1 MAENAKIV
9 DDSVLDH
16 ELNPEQAAA
25 AKKINGPMLILAGAG
40 SGKTR
45 CITYKIAHIV
55 SYHKVESDNVLAVTF
70 TNKAAREMK
79 ARIQTLLDNRHL
91 PFKWMGTFH
100 SVCLKLLKTC
110 LANENVLRALG
121 GAWYD
126 GNFSIYDD
134 DDQKRILKEIM
145 KDDLGDDFDPA
156 ELRKVHGAISRYK
169 NTILSKDGKAVL
181 QTPDIAMLNAEF
193 VDQERN
199 AKYYAA
205 YQKKLFESNAM
216 DFDDLLFN
224 TVYMLQKLPQLSQYW
239 RKEFQYVVVDEYQD
253 TNDVQYELLK
263 LLINPE
269 TKNVTVVGDDDQ
281 SIYGWRG
288 ANIGIIRSFHRDFA
302 PVTIVKLERNYRS
315 TANIVKGAGSVIAH
329 NIRPAEMQK
338 NVYSK
343 EEAGELIHVRYFE
356 DDRSEAMNIAKAISQ
371 AGPNFYAKTAVFYRT
386 NAQSRLLEKALND
399 MRIPSVIFGGTRFW
413 DRKEIKDILAYLR
426 VLANEKDDA
435 AYLRVINTPPR
446 SIGKTTVEGVL
457 AKVKNKQGAF
467 WDCLLSEAN
476 GTGRGA
482 PKLKVFTDLVEKW
495 RAMMKSGDTPLPILV
510 EHVIDD
516 IAYKDFLRK
525 ESETITVDKTSAD
538 ERIAN
543 LDEMINA
550 IREFDEDHPGATLD
564 AFLQDISLL
573 TDGDKKVDTSKG
585 LVTLMTIHMAKGLEF
600 NTVHLAGC
608 DDEIFPLVRGTSM
621 LSMAEINEQMEEERR
636 LFYVGCTRAETKL
649 YLYHAERR
657 FFQGNIRPFAP
668 SRFLKELDPSVVD
681 FTPCLN
687 TRPSV
692 PGFVGNTRSS
702 SSYGSYGSSN
712 YGSRPSYGSSGSYGS
727 SRSSGGSFGGN
738 SYGGGSRG
746 NYGGGSSNSYGGG
759 GSYGS
764 RPAAVPAAI
773 KKNDKHIVYRNPIKV
788 TPVKQ
793 TVPSGP
799 RVVYDE
805 YSQDSNQNPYHVG
818 ARVRHSKYGNGV
830 IVKAY
835 GSGDNARV
843 DVRFDRDSM
852 NRTIILKYAALE
864 VIG

>member
-1 MAENAKIV
+1 MANIV
-9 DDSVLDH
+9 DGSVLDR

-45 CITYKIAHIV
+45 CITYKIAHLV
-55 SYHKVESDNVLAVTF
+55 SFHNVESNRVLAVTF

-79 ARIQTLLDNRHL
+79 DRIQKLLDSRL
-91 PFKWMGTFH
+91 PFMWMGTFH
-100 SVCLKLLKTC
+100 SVCLKLLKLC
-110 LANENVLRALG
+110 LAKDFVIQALG
-121 GAWYD
+121 GKWFDA
-126 GNFSIYDD
+126 NFSIYDD
-134 DDQKRILKEIM
+134 DDQKRILKEIL
-145 KDDLGDDFDPA
+145 KDDLGDDYDAA
-156 ELRKVHGAISRYK
+156 ELKKVHGAISRYK
-169 NTILSKDGKAVL
+169 NTILYKGDKATL
-181 QTPDIAMLNAEF
+181 QTPDIAMMNAEF
-193 VDQERN
+193 ADQERN
-199 AKYYAA
+199 ARYYAA
-205 YQKKLFESNAM
+205 YQKKLSESNAM

-224 TVYMLQKLPQLSQYW
+224 TVKMLQMVPELVRQLRRQ
-239 RKEFQYVVVDEYQD
+239 FQYVVVDEYQD

-288 ANIGIIRSFHRDFA
+288 ANIKIIRNFHRDFA

-329 NIRPAEMQK
+329 NVRPAEMQK
-338 NVYSK
+338 NVFSK

-356 DDRSEAMNIAKAISQ
+356 DDRSEASNIAKAIAQ
-371 AGPNFYAKTAVFYRT
+371 AGPDFYAKTAVFYRT
-386 NAQSRLLEKALND
+386 NAQSRVLEKALND

-446 SIGKTTVEGVL
+446 AIGKTTVEGVL
-457 AKVKNKQGAF
+457 AKVKAGEGSL
-467 WDCLLSEAN
+467 WDNLLAEAN

-482 PKLKVFTDLVEKW
+482 PKLKGFTDLVIRWKN
-495 RAMMKSGDTPLPILV
+495 MMNSGETPLPILA
-510 EHVIDD
+510 ETI
-516 IAYKDFLRK
+516 INETGYKDFLRK
-525 ESETITVDKTSAD
+525 EDETTAD
-538 ERIAN
+538 ERVAN

-636 LFYVGCTRAETKL
+636 LFYVGCTRAEKKL

-668 SRFLKELDPSVVD
+668 SRFLRELDPSVVD

-687 TRPSV
+687 SRPPV
-692 PGFVGNTRSS
+692 PDFVGNTRSKP
-702 SSYGSYGSSN
+702 SYGSYGGGFGSSN
-712 YGSRPSYGSSGSYGS
+712 YGSRPSYGNSGSYGS
-727 SRSSGGSFGGN
+727 SRSSGGSYSGN
-738 SYGGGSRG
+738 SYGGSRG
-746 NYGGGSSNSYGGG
+746 GSGSYGGS
-759 GSYGS
+759 SYGS
-764 RPAAVPAAI
+764 RPASVPASI
-773 KKNDKHIVYRNPIKV
+773 KKNDKHIVYRNPVKV
-788 TPVKQ
+788 ASLKPAA
-793 TVPSGP
+793 PSGP
-799 RVVYDE
+799 HVVYDE
-805 YSQDSNQNPYHVG
+805 YSQVANQNPYHVG

-835 GSGDNARV
+835 GSGEGARV
-843 DVRFDRDSM
+843 DVCFDRDNM

-864 VIG
+864 IIG

>member
-1 MAENAKIV
+1 MVDAEESNVV
-9 DDSVLDH
+9 DGSVLDR

-25 AKKINGPMLILAGAG
+25 AKKIDGPMLILAGAG

-45 CITYKIAHIV
+45 CITYKIAHLV
-55 SYHKVESDNVLAVTF
+55 SYHKIDSNRVLAVTF

-79 ARIQTLLDNRHL
+79 DRIQKLLNCRKS
-91 PFKWMGTFH
+91 FQWMGTFH
-100 SVCLKLLKTC
+100 SVCLKLLKLC
-110 LANENVLRALG
+110 LAKESVIKALG
-121 GAWYD
+121 GKWFDA
-126 GNFSIYDD
+126 NFSIYDD
-134 DDQKRILKEIM
+134 DDQKRILKEIL
-145 KDDLGDDFDPA
+145 KDDLGDDYDVN
-156 ELRKVHGAISRYK
+156 ELKKIHGAISRYK
-169 NTILSKDGKAVL
+169 NTVLYKGDKATL
-181 QTPDIAMLNAEF
+181 QTPDVAAMNAEF
-193 VDQERN
+193 ADEERK
-199 AKYYAA
+199 ARYYAA
-205 YQKKLFESNAM
+205 YQKKLAESNAM

-224 TVYMLQKLPQLSQYW
+224 TVRMLQMVPNLAEQL
-239 RKEFQYVVVDEYQD
+239 RLRFQYVVVDEYQD

-263 LLINPE
+263 LLINKE

-288 ANIGIIRSFHRDFA
+288 ANIKIIRNFHRDFA

-338 NVYSK
+338 NVFSK
-343 EEAGELIHVRYFE
+343 EEDGDLIHVRHFE
-356 DDRSEAMNIAKAISQ
+356 DDRSEASNIAKTIAQ
-371 AGPNFYAKTAVFYRT
+371 AGPDFYAKTAVFYRT
-386 NAQSRLLEKALND
+386 NAQSRAIEKSLND
-399 MRIPSVIFGGTRFW
+399 LRIPSVIFGGTRFW
-413 DRKEIKDILAYLR
+413 DRKEIKDVLAYLR

-446 SIGKTTVEGVL
+446 AIGKTTVEGLL
-457 AKVKNKQGAF
+457 AKVKAGEGSL
-467 WDCLLSEAN
+467 WDNLLAEAN

-482 PKLKVFTDLVEKW
+482 PKLKVFTDLVLRWKE
-495 RAMMKSGDTPLPILV
+495 MMNSGETPLPILA
-510 EHVIDD
+510 ENIIKDTG
-516 IAYKDFLRK
+516 YKEFLRK
-525 ESETITVDKTSAD
+525 EEDVSAVE

-600 NTVHLAGC
+600 NTVHIAGC
-608 DDEIFPLVRGTSM
+608 DDGIFPLIRSSESSSKE
-621 LSMAEINEQMEEERR
+621 LANEQMEEERR
-636 LFYVGCTRAETKL
+636 LFYVGCTRAEKKL

-657 FFQGNIRPFAP
+657 FFQGNFCPFAP

-692 PGFVGNTRSS
+692 PDFVGNTRSKP
-702 SSYGSYGSSN
+702 SYGSYGSSN
-712 YGSRPSYGSSGSYGS
+712 YGSRGSYGS
-727 SRSSGGSFGGN
+727 GSGN
-738 SYGGGSRG
+738 SYGG
-746 NYGGGSSNSYGGG
+746 SSY

-764 RPAAVPAAI
+764 RPASVPASI
-773 KKNDKHIVYRNPIKV
+773 KKNDKHIIYRNPIKV
-788 TPVKQ
+788 ASPKAA
-793 TVPSGP
+793 VPSGP

-805 YSQDSNQNPYHVG
+805 YSQVANQNPYHVG

-843 DVRFDRDSM
+843 DVRFDRDNM